1 MFHLGRSH
9 SSGLPDGSPSVGL
22 DLHCLQD
29 RRTPSGA
36 LVTNHSQ
43 ATAASDHTSA
53 LQGDQ
58 CVIVALS
65 EILVRASFVLG
76 SLRALCPGLLG
87 AISNCS
93 CGRWGSHNRV
103 RPLFVN
109 RASYPSPDRKIC
121 TFSAFWLRSSVVSVL
136 ISLISGMGT
145 PSPRY

>member
-58 CVIVALS
+58 CVIVSLS

-87 AISNCS
+87 AISDLYADGGAPTIVLGPFLS
-93 CGRWGSHNRV
+93 TGPLTPRLTERFVPS
-103 RPLFVN
+103 RPF
-109 RASYPSPDRKIC
+109 
-121 TFSAFWLRSSVVSVL
+121 
-136 ISLISGMGT
+136 G
-145 PSPRY
+145 